1 MDIDKPYWRAEPRDK
16 SVFRVLVICIAI
28 LVFVV
33 ILGFG
38 PDLLARA
45 LSPTF
50 RWCNRLYTT
59 PETFNNSLDLLF
71 LGQFLNYS
79 SSLSAEAAVPH
90 FSEAVPQCGSAAPWE
105 QQCRT

>member
-1 MDIDKPYWRAEPRDK
+1 M
-16 SVFRVLVICIAI
+16 ICIAI

-45 LSPTF
+45 LPPTS
-50 RWCNRLYTT
+50 RWWNRVYTT

-71 LGQFLNYS
+71 LGQFFEL
-79 SSLSAEAAVPH
+79 
-90 FSEAVPQCGSAAPWE
+90 
-105 QQCRT
+105 